1 MVDDVFV
8 NPYMRWWTNST
19 RNRVCL
25 VIYYVMVGME
35 VVVGEVGVG
44 ELVGVTRSLGLLGRP
59 KETQSATD
67 VCRVGDVIALGCWW
81 SHPMVS

>member
-1 MVDDVFV
+1 MPQRSGFQCETCAVVDDVFV

-44 ELVGVTRSLGLLGRP
+44 ELVGVTRSLACWAGP
-59 KETQSATD
+59 KRHRARQACVVLE
-67 VCRVGDVIALGCWW
+67 
-81 SHPMVS
+81 M